1 MPDIRYV
8 CLSDMHLGEED
19 SLLTALNENS
29 SEIDTTAPGLVMT
42 KLVECLKELISANS
56 GAEKP
61 TLILNG
67 DILEM
72 ALADVNDAAM
82 VFERFIELIMPEAEE
97 KQLFKEIIYIPGNH
111 DHHLWEVARETMYVN
126 YIINATKSKDK
137 LNKPWHVSRLLKK
150 EGEDLPITYF
160 LTKLIQ
166 RYPGL
171 EKSQISTAYP
181 NYGLL
186 NAGRTRCV
194 LFHHGHF
201 IEPIYMLMSHLKTIL
216 FPDEILPTEISE
228 IESENFAWIDFFWS
242 AMGRSGKV
250 GENIEVIYEMGQSRE
265 GLKKLIRNFSKGIV
279 KKFGSDNWI
288 PDAVEEQAVAFLFG
302 KLAESLFKIEKKQID
317 KVLSDSA
324 KDGLKKYIEDTLY
337 WQLMHESKIPDP
349 VEATFVFGHTHKP
362 YAENK
367 EFKNYYKKVSTYN
380 SGGWV
385 VESSET
391 QPLHGGAVILID
403 DELNTTS
410 LRMYNEAD
418 KKEDYKVTV
427 ESAGGVTNQ
436 LYDKIKGLVE
446 PPSGRWADFSAA
458 AAEAVKIRKKNLADR
473 TK

>member
-19 SLLTALNENS
+19 SLLTALNGNS
-29 SEIDTTAPGLVMT
+29 SEIDTTAPSLVMT
-42 KLVECLKELISANS
+42 KLVECLKELISTNS

-72 ALADVNDAAM
+72 ALADVNDATM

-97 KQLFKEIIYIPGNH
+97 KRLFKEIIYIPGNH

-126 YIINATKSKDK
+126 YIINATKPKDK
-137 LNKPWHVSRLLKK
+137 LNEPWHVSRLLKK
-150 EGEDLPITYF
+150 EGEDLPVTYF

-171 EKSQISTAYP
+171 EKSQIATAYP

-186 NAGRTRCV
+186 NAERTRCV

-216 FPDEILPTEISE
+216 FPDEILPMEISE
-228 IESENFAWIDFFWS
+228 IEAENFAWIDFFWS

-279 KKFGSDNWI
+279 KKFGSDDWT
-288 PDAVEEQAVAFLFG
+288 PDFLEERVVSFALSM
-302 KLAESLFKIEKKQID
+302 LADSLFKIEKKHTEDI
-317 KVLSDSA
+317 LSGSA
-324 KDGLKKYIEDTLY
+324 RDGLKKYIEDSLY
-337 WQLMHESKIPDP
+337 RQLTHELKSLKP

-362 YAENK
+362 YAETNQ
-367 EFKNYYKKVSTYN
+367 FKNYSNKLNIYN

-391 QPLHGGAVILID
+391 QPLHGGAIILID

-418 KKEDYKVTV
+418 KKEDYKVIV

-436 LYDKIKGLVE
+436 LYAKIKGLVE
-446 PPSGRWADFSAA
+446 PPSGRWAEFSSAA
-458 AAEAVKIRKKNLADR
+458 ADAIEIRQKNLAER